1 MSKKKWIIIIVCSL
15 IFSVL
20 AILYKL
26 GLINYF
32 DNFFYKKIIYFK
44 SSKVTTILKAITTTG
59 GFLGTLL
66 LVNAIMII
74 NKKKGLYLL
83 IDIGIVMLLN
93 FIFKNIFMR
102 ARPVGINI
110 ILEKGYSFPS
120 GHSMIAVAAYG
131 LIIYYLY
138 HSHYKTR
145 TKFNFI
151 ILSIMMMLLIPISRV
166 YLGVHYF
173 SDIIAGACLSIIW
186 LMFYINYLD
195 KKGI

>member
-1 MSKKKWIIIIVCSL
+1 MSKNKWIIIIVCSF
-15 IFSVL
+15 IFSTL

-26 GLINYF
+26 DCINYF
-32 DNFFYKKIIYFK
+32 DDFFYNKIIYFK
-44 SSKVTTILKAITTTG
+44 SSKVTNILKFFTMLG
-59 GFLGTLL
+59 GLLGTIL

-83 IDIGIVMLLN
+83 IDIGIVMILN
-93 FIFKNIFMR
+93 FAFKNIFMR
-102 ARPVGINI
+102 ERPVGINI

-138 HSHYKTR
+138 HSHYKKH
-145 TKFNFI
+145 TKINFI
-151 ILSIMMMLLIPISRV
+151 ILASVIMLLIPISRV

-186 LMFYINYLD
+186 LMFYTQYLA